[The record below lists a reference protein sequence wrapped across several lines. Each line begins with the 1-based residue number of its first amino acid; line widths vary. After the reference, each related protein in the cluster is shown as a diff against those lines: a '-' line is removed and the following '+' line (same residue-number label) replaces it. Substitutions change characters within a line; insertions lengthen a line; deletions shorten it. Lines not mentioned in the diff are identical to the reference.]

1 MLLTG
6 TPQSQRRL
14 LIVAAVLGFHAL
26 GIWAFQSGLVR
37 RAAEQFIPIQV
48 LAELIEPQ
56 PQTIPA
62 APPPPARPPERP
74 PQRPPERPSAPTP
87 APPTPEAKT
96 ESLPVATT
104 SSSPSTPAF
113 APAPAAAASSAS
125 DAGPP
130 APQLPVATAPPAPPR
145 VELPSSSADY
155 LNNPRPPYPPLSK
168 RLGEQGKVVVRVF
181 IDAQGVAT
189 QAEIS
194 SSSGYERLD
203 HTALQTV
210 QRWRYAP
217 GKRNGVPEGMWFKVP
232 IAFVLE

>member
-6 TPQSQRRL
+6 TSQSQRRV
-14 LIVAAVLGFHAL
+14 LIVAAVLAFHAL

-37 RAAEQFIPIQV
+37 RAAEQFIPVQV
-48 LAELIEPQ
+48 LAELIETQ
-56 PQTIPA
+56 PQTAPVA
-62 APPPPARPPERP
+62 PAPPTRKPERP
-74 PQRPPERPSAPTP
+74 PAPKPEPLPKAP
-87 APPTPEAKT
+87 APQAKS
-96 ESLPVATT
+96 EPLPVAIT
-104 SSSPSTPAF
+104 SSAPAAQTF
-113 APAPAAAASSAS
+113 APAAAPTAASTS
-125 DAGPP
+125 DTSPTTPTAPAAPSPP
-130 APQLPVATAPPAPPR
+130 APTR

-181 IDAQGVAT
+181 IDTQGVAT

-203 HTALQTV
+203 QTALQTV
-210 QRWRYAP
+210 QRWRYVP